1 MASTIW
7 GTDWDYCGVAN
18 HIVITL
24 DPSSHYIQEA
34 SIITS
39 TDLSL

>member
-7 GTDWDYCGVAN
+7 GTDWDYCGAAN

-24 DPSSHYIQEA
+24 NPSPYCIQEA
-34 SIITS
+34 LIITS